1 MARILIIDDD
11 IKICETLPLVMEKL
25 GHVAIYAQGLK
36 QGQDKCSQE
45 KFDVIFLDVRL
56 PDGSGLEALPD
67 FQNALGLPEVI
78 IITGEGD
85 PDGAEMAIRSGAWDY
100 IEKPLSLDTITMP
113 LRRALQYHEEKVTAV
128 TLGKLK
134 RTGIIGDSPQIT
146 KCLNHIAQAAIG
158 DANAI
163 IVGETGTGKE
173 LFAKAIHQNSQR
185 TDSNFIVVDCAA
197 LPENL
202 VESTLFGHKKGSFTG
217 ADRDRDGLVGMAD
230 GGTLF
235 LDEVGEL
242 PLATQKAFLRVLQEK
257 KYRRIGGK
265 RERKSD
271 FRLVAATNRDLDTMV
286 EEGSFRQDLLFRLRA
301 ITIELPPLRD
311 RTDDIKKLAVHFAND
326 LCIRSGISTKGF
338 SQELLISLSKYYWP
352 GNVRELISVVENMLS
367 AAGDSPTLFPDHLP
381 TYFRASL
388 ARTSVKQKEKALS
401 KSEEMQGSPMHIE
414 PLKKYRDTVI
424 QEIEAQYLVKLMK
437 ATSWNIK
444 EACSLSGLSR
454 PRLYALLKKYNIS
467 R

>member
-11 IKICETLPLVMEKL
+11 IKICETLSMVMEKL
-25 GHVAIYAQGLK
+25 GHVPIYAQSLR
-36 QGQDKCSQE
+36 QGREKCSQE

-100 IEKPLSLDTITMP
+100 IEKPLSLEAITLP
-113 LRRALQYHEEKVTAV
+113 LRRALQYHEEKVTSV

-146 KCLNHIAQAAIG
+146 KCLNHLAQAAIG

-185 TDSNFIVVDCAA
+185 KDSNFIVVDCAA

-242 PLATQKAFLRVLQEK
+242 PLAIQKAFLRVLQEK

-271 FRLVAATNRDLDTMV
+271 FRLVAATNRDLDNMV

-311 RTDDIKKLAVHFAND
+311 RTDDVKKLAVHFAND

-381 TYFRASL
+381 TYFRANL
-388 ARTSVKQKEKALS
+388 ARVSVKPKEKNTEKQENTFVS
-401 KSEEMQGSPMHIE
+401 SQNIE
-414 PLKKYRDTVI
+414 PLKKHRDTVI
-424 QEIEAQYLVKLMK
+424 QEIETRYLQNLM
-437 ATSWNIK
+437 AHTHWDIK
-444 EACSLSGLSR
+444 EACRLSGLSR
-454 PRLYALLKKYNIS
+454 PRLYALLKKYHIS